1 MASSDKSEERRRHP
15 RHPIRKTVR
24 ARVGEGTH
32 LGATTDISA
41 GGVAVDW
48 HEVLADDLD
57 EEDYLDLDIEDV
69 GYMSGQVT
77 RSLDDGVAVRFMDI
91 DEEEEERLISHLADI
106 DREVGLAEE

>member
-32 LGATTDISA
+32 SGATTDISA

-57 EEDYLDLDIEDV
+57 EEDYLELDIEEV
-69 GYMSGQVT
+69 GYMSVQVT
-77 RSLDDGVAVRFMDI
+77 SSVDDGAAVRFMGI
-91 DEEEEERLISHLADI
+91 DEGDE
-106 DREVGLAEE
+106 DR

>member
-1 MASSDKSEERRRHP
+1 MASSDKGKERRRHL

-41 GGVAVDW
+41 GGAAIDW
-48 HEVLADDLD
+48 HKALEDDLD
-57 EEDYLDLDIEDV
+57 EKSYLDLDIEDV
-69 GYMSGQVT
+69 GYLSGQVT

-91 DEEEEERLISHLADI
+91 DEEEEEKLISDLEDI
-106 DREVGLAEE
+106 NREVCLDEE